1 MGYPFVL
8 ADPVEIKEIKDL
20 MDKFTEDLPGILAGV
35 STSFTALGGYF
46 DTLRT
51 KIEAALN
58 AFNLAATT
66 FTGVDLNNPDTWE
79 VEDLEVENDDVILE
93 IPSPGP
99 TNTTDNTSMETEA
112 KNIAN
117 NAADLLER
125 VHTANLGGYKA
136 DGSAG
141 GWKTYA
147 RAAGYSEEVIGLVSK
162 ALNDSRAG
170 GGYSYFY
177 NKAKELLGLASGG
190 YTGEW
195 GPEGR
200 LALLHQKEL
209 VLNSQDT
216 ENFLAGI
223 NILREIAKAIDL

>member
-1 MGYPFVL
+1 
-8 ADPVEIKEIKDL
+8 
-20 MDKFTEDLPGILAGV
+20 MDKFTKDLPGILAGV
-35 STSFTALGGYF
+35 SASFTALGGYF
-46 DTLRT
+46 DTLKI
-51 KIEAALN
+51 KIEAALT

-66 FTGVDLNNPDTWE
+66 FTGVDLNNPDTWG
-79 VEDLEVENDDVILE
+79 VEDLDDDTNDNVIPEV
-93 IPSPGP
+93 PTPGP
-99 TNTTDNTSMETEA
+99 TNTTDNTLIEAEA

-136 DGSAG
+136 DGSTG
-141 GWKTYA
+141 GWKGYA

-162 ALNDSRAG
+162 ALNDSKAG

-200 LALLHQKEL
+200 LAMLH
-209 VLNSQDT
+209 
-216 ENFLAGI
+216 
-223 NILREIAKAIDL
+223 